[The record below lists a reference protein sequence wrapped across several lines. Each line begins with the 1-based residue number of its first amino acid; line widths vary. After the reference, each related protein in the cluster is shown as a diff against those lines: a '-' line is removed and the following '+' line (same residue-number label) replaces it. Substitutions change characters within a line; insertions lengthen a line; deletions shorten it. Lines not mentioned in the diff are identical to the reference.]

1 MTKLTWVCYA
11 VSSLL
16 TEQGQKLQLRFQI
29 WSPAQSMAPKRA
41 ASQSDGGIV
50 LGRRQCGEH
59 KETPPAGTLAARA
72 LCGPTAEAHTRQHA
86 SAFGGLSVHTA
97 QPSREPLCEAVGG
110 GHSMVAEETRATSWD
125 LACRQAYSSVQS
137 PPRRLDSCAPISS
150 PLKFTESR

>member
-11 VSSLL
+11 GSSLL
-16 TEQGQKLQLRFQI
+16 TEQGQELQLRFQI

-72 LCGPTAEAHTRQHA
+72 LCGPSAEAHTRQHA

-97 QPSREPLCEAVGG
+97 QPSREPLCEAVGR
-110 GHSMVAEETRATSWD
+110 GHSMVAEEH
-125 LACRQAYSSVQS
+125 QS
-137 PPRRLDSCAPISS
+137 NKLGPGLQTGLFLCPESPSAPGQLRSN
-150 PLKFTESR
+150 